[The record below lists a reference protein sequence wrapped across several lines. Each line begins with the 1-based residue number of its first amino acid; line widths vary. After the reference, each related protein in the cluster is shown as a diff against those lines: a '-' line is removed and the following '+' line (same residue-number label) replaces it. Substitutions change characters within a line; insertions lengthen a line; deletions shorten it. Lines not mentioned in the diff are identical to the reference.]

1 MLLYHVVSLAIS
13 TYFSIVV
20 FLLIL
25 PLNRI
30 GLIQLLLGVLP
41 LWDIYIKLN
50 SDVAW
55 RNQFSLNVIVVVARD
70 ITGLC
75 MVLLYEYN
83 RGGTCYSGSS

>member
-20 FLLIL
+20 FLLIF

-41 LWDIYIKLN
+41 LWDIYI
-50 SDVAW
+50 S
-55 RNQFSLNVIVVVARD
+55 SLTVMWLGVISFP
-70 ITGLC
+70 L
-75 MVLLYEYN
+75 MLL
-83 RGGTCYSGSS
+83 S